1 MRIQSQLETRRLR
14 RRRAGLGGGLLNAE
28 KMHHALGRLRTRSDH
43 SGRPFSLLVFSF
55 PADQWAA
62 ELELLAAV
70 LDWHAPQSSR
80 VGLLAAG
87 KLALALP
94 GATVADAR
102 TVAAELSEQAGE
114 RGGQLPPHE
123 LFVYPSATRRIIG
136 QEVPESAARP
146 LEPLFVVPLPAWK
159 RAMDIVGSVLGLALL
174 SPLFLLAAL
183 VVKLN
188 SRGPVFFAQDR
199 SGIGGER
206 FRMYKIRTM
215 YAGAELDQAAL
226 RALNERDGPVFKIR
240 NDPRVTPVGRFLR
253 RTCIDELPQLW
264 NVLKGDMS
272 LVGPR
277 PLPCQETAALA
288 PWQRRRLDVTPG
300 LTCTWQ
306 ATGGLHVSFDRWMR
320 MDIRYAKTRG
330 FWGDVKLLLRTLW
343 RVMCMRASH

>member
-1 MRIQSQLETRRLR
+1 MH
-14 RRRAGLGGGLLNAE
+14 RALS
-28 KMHHALGRLRTRSDH
+28 RLRTRSDH

-62 ELELLAAV
+62 EFDLLAAV

-87 KLALALP
+87 QVALALP
-94 GATVADAR
+94 GAAVDSAR
-102 TVAAELSEQAGE
+102 AVAAELSELAGQ
-114 RGGQLPPHE
+114 RGGRLPSPE
-123 LFVYPSATRRIIG
+123 LFIYPSPARRISS
-136 QEVPESAARP
+136 QEGHESAARP
-146 LEPLFVVPLPAWK
+146 LAPLFVVPLPAWK
-159 RAMDIVGSVLGLALL
+159 RTMDIVGSILGLVLL

-183 VVKLN
+183 AVKLN
-188 SRGPVFFAQDR
+188 SRGPVFFSQDR
-199 SGIGGER
+199 SGLGGRR
-206 FRMYKIRTM
+206 FRMFKIRTM
-215 YAGAELDQAAL
+215 YVGADLDQAAL
-226 RALNERDGPVFKIR
+226 RALNERDGPAFKIR

-288 PWQRRRLDVTPG
+288 AWQRRRLDVTPG

-330 FWGDVKLLLRTLW
+330 FWGDVKLLLQTLW
-343 RVMCMRASH
+343 RVVCLRASH